1 MNFEIIVVL
10 ILIILISAE
19 IILRI
24 FRRTTNVVKG
34 RLILYPGQQTKP
46 EKMRISVFRFGSRKP
61 PELVP
66 VNEKLEFEI
75 KFFVDGEYDISA
87 IVINDDCFD
96 SKSLRVQVE
105 SGKVIS
111 EKKIKL
117 EFRYGNYD

>member
-1 MNFEIIVVL
+1 MNFEIIAIL

-19 IILRI
+19 IIIII
-24 FRRTTNVVKG
+24 FRRSTNVIKG

-61 PELVP
+61 PELISL
-66 VNEKLEFEI
+66 NEKLEFRI
-75 KFFVDGEYDISA
+75 VFTIDGEYDISA
-87 IVINDDCFD
+87 VVINDDCFD
-96 SKSLRVQVE
+96 SKSVRVQVE
-105 SGKVIS
+105 GGKVIG